1 METEVGRVL
10 VDMLGEPQD
19 QNTKAFH
26 IHRLAH
32 QTVTPVGNQPQ
43 LGRAEWR
50 LDDDFELRRSQ
61 L

>member
-43 LGRAEWR
+43 PGRAECVSTMI
-50 LDDDFELRRSQ
+50 LN
-61 L
+61 